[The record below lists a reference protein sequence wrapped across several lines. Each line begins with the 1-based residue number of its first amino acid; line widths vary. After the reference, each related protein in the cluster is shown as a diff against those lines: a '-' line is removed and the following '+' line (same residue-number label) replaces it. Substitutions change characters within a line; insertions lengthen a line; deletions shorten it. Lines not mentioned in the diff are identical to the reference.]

1 MTDFA
6 YLGAA
11 QKIAKRNPEAV
22 ACRRDG
28 RAFLHQ
34 ALLATGLLTAVAM
47 TGTPTR
53 IVDNVATFHDTLGSA
68 MQPVKLNLVAPTAV
82 VRQAPKPRN
91 GHSPTNG

>member
-1 MTDFA
+1 METIISTLEENMTDFA

-34 ALLATGLLTAVAM
+34 ALLATAYWTAVAM
-47 TGTPTR
+47 TGLR
-53 IVDNVATFHDTLGSA
+53 RVS
-68 MQPVKLNLVAPTAV
+68 
-82 VRQAPKPRN
+82 
-91 GHSPTNG
+91 